1 MIAKKVIWV
10 SGNPRSGTSL
20 LGKILASCKGCEYSF
35 EPELLPY
42 IINLKDHLNRHKWK
56 EIYQG
61 YIEEE
66 LFFNLL
72 VGRKINF
79 RKKEDSSIQVLK
91 SNKEINKK
99 LLTNL
104 SRVYFS
110 KYLKR
115 NKINFIIKFPAIDIN
130 KVISCYP
137 KNKNVLIRRNIYS
150 VISSLVKKKWFSN
163 QKNLIDSFLPHKI
176 IGSRKYPYW
185 FDKKYLKIWKKSN
198 EITRCAIFVLVSEN
212 YYHKLKKNILI
223 NYEDLVSNP
232 IESIKELTK
241 KMNLRMTKNTFQILN
256 TVKRKTQKI
265 NVKHIKDSI
274 HPEILKKL
282 KKYESR
288 N

>member
-104 SRVYFS
+104 SRVDLS

-115 NKINFIIKFPAIDIN
+115 IK
-130 KVISCYP
+130 
-137 KNKNVLIRRNIYS
+137 LILLLNS
-150 VISSLVKKKWFSN
+150 
-163 QKNLIDSFLPHKI
+163 QQLI
-176 IGSRKYPYW
+176 
-185 FDKKYLKIWKKSN
+185 
-198 EITRCAIFVLVSEN
+198 
-212 YYHKLKKNILI
+212 
-223 NYEDLVSNP
+223 
-232 IESIKELTK
+232 
-241 KMNLRMTKNTFQILN
+241 
-256 TVKRKTQKI
+256 
-265 NVKHIKDSI
+265 
-274 HPEILKKL
+274 
-282 KKYESR
+282 
-288 N
+288 